1 MTVFEDLATLDAPP
15 QDIDAERFVIGA
27 AMMSQPALRDCR
39 DLLADDGND
48 FNIPYHAHA
57 WRLLC
62 SLNDDGH
69 PTDIAAVLAAAR
81 SEGEYTTRV
90 VTADRLVNCQQ
101 CVTVPSSALFYAQ
114 RVAEAATLR
123 HLAAVGIRI
132 AQMAQQAYLK
142 ADVVGVIDD
151 VLTRAHADL
160 ADVTPTRVAL
170 HRKINGLM
178 TIEEFTDQ
186 PESEQNWIIPDLI
199 EQQDVFMILAGEG
212 VGKTV
217 LSRQM
222 VMCVAAGIHPFD
234 DSVSFPA
241 RNALLVDLENP
252 TGMARR
258 NMRDG
263 RLRVEALAGMEERGW
278 VWMRP
283 EGLNLRKPSDAAL
296 LEAAIAQTR
305 PALVAFGSLYKAFT
319 TGRDSWETAADEV
332 RVVFDRLRARYGCA
346 FWLEHHMPKGD
357 GTTRPQLPIGSSV
370 WQRWVGFGRV
380 LERVGK
386 PGTNAY
392 QLKQTFR
399 GDREPRKIPIGFY
412 RGGDHAMH
420 WVPVWDM
427 TELEGRADKK
437 LS

>member
-1 MTVFEDLATLDAPP
+1 MTVFEELATLDAPP

-27 AMMSQPALRDCR
+27 AMISGSALRDCR
-39 DLLADDGND
+39 DLLADDGAD
-48 FNIPYHAHA
+48 FHIPYHSHC
-57 WRLLC
+57 WRLMC
-62 SLNDDGH
+62 RLNDDGH
-69 PTDIAAVLAAAR
+69 PTDIGAVLAAAQ
-81 SEGEYTTRV
+81 SEGEYTQRV
-90 VTADRLVNCQQ
+90 VTADRLIDCQQ
-101 CVTVPSSALFYAQ
+101 TVTVPSSALFYAQ

-123 HLAAVGIRI
+123 HLASVGARI
-132 AQMAQQAYLK
+132 AQMAHQAYAK

-186 PESEQNWIIPDLI
+186 PEAAQNWIIPGLI

-222 VMCVAAGIHPFD
+222 VMCVAAGIHPFGGD
-234 DSVSFPA
+234 PFEP

-252 TGMARR
+252 NGMARR

-263 RLRVEALAGMEERGW
+263 RLRIESLAGMEERGW
-278 VWMRP
+278 VWMRQ

-296 LEAAIAQTR
+296 LEAAIAQTK
-305 PALVAFGSLYKAFT
+305 PALVAFGSLYKSFT

-332 RVVFDRLRARYGCA
+332 RAVFDRLRARYGCA

-357 GTTRPQLPIGSSV
+357 GASRPQTPIGSSV

-386 PGTNAY
+386 SGTNAY

-399 GDREPRKIPIGFY
+399 GDREPRKIPIGLY
-412 RGGDHAMH
+412 RGQEYSLH

-427 TELEGRADKK
+427 LELEGRADAK
-437 LS
+437 LT